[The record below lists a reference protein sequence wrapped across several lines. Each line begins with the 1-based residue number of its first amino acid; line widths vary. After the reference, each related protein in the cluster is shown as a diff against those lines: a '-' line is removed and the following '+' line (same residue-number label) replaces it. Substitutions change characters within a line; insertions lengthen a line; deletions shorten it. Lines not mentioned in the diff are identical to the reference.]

1 MVVLHFAET
10 IMDFGGIEFFNV
22 YIQDKP
28 VLTSFNIFN
37 EAGGKFRAIKK
48 TFTCKVNDNQLSIC
62 FESLTEP
69 QQEAAKVAGIEVLP
83 IGQNKKFTSTSR
95 PKL

>member
-1 MVVLHFAET
+1 
-10 IMDFGGIEFFNV
+10 MDFGGIEFFNV

-37 EAGGKFRAIKK
+37 EAGGKCRAIKK
-48 TFTCKVNDNQLSIC
+48 TFTCKVSDNQLSIY

-83 IGQNKKFTSTSR
+83 MGQNQKIHFNWSS
-95 PKL
+95 